1 MRRARRRSFVLVAVL
16 VITGSALFVVTGVL
30 FRAQAD
36 LAGRAGARDR
46 VQSRLLAWSAAQA
59 VMSRLDEQRDR
70 ILDGRAPRLD
80 REYVLYED
88 GDREGVVRLLPVTPA
103 GAVLSAEAGR
113 IDLNVI
119 EGDALAATGLVD
131 EALAQRIVDHRR
143 AALGGSFQSVAELLG
158 VPGMTP
164 ERLYGPLEDL
174 DLSDRAGRAA
184 SSADA
189 RGLAD
194 VTTVYGFEPALQSN
208 GRLRINLNVPWSDEL
223 ARRVDERFGPGAGE
237 TLRGIFEAGTRF
249 ESEASIFQTL
259 RTMGVAQEDWPEIV
273 DALTTESGRYHFG
286 RLDIN
291 TAPREA
297 LVTLDG
303 IDEEQ
308 AARIVRARDALG
320 SDERATIVWPLLEGI
335 VEAEAYDALAG
346 HITTRSWT
354 YRVRLVAGERGADDE
369 ALVDPVI
376 LEVVIDLSAPAPR
389 IAYLRDITLLETAAR
404 LADAAPEEPDARE
417 DEERA
422 SPGEAAEEPAEEP
435 PPAAPRRERV
445 GRWRK
450 GRS

>member
-1 MRRARRRSFVLVAVL
+1 MGRGRPRSFVLVAVL

-70 ILDGRAPRLD
+70 ILDGLAPRLD

-119 EGDALAATGLVD
+119 EGNALAATGLVD

-143 AALGGSFQSVAELLG
+143 AVLGGSFQSVAELLG

-164 ERLYGPLEDL
+164 ERLYGPLEDV
-174 DLSDRAGRAA
+174 DLSDEAGRAA

-335 VEAEAYDALAG
+335 VEPEAYDALAG

-422 SPGEAAEEPAEEP
+422 SPGEGAEEPADEP
-435 PPAAPRRERV
+435 PPAPPRRERV
-445 GRWRK
+445 GRWRR